1 MTQDRTDATR
11 HPKELTGRI
20 VLFCFLG
27 FFGIVAAMNAVL
39 LRAATTT
46 FGGVDTSSAY
56 KMGLAFNTEIA
67 AARAQQTLHWLVDAK
82 VTRSPQ
88 GDASLS
94 VNVRDSRG
102 ASPPAIALVA
112 KLAHPADTRRDQIV
126 AMRQIAPGVFDG
138 AVRAEPGQW
147 DMVIDISRGGERLFR
162 SRSRVTLR

>member
-1 MTQDRTDATR
+1 
-11 HPKELTGRI
+11 
-20 VLFCFLG
+20 
-27 FFGIVAAMNAVL
+27 
-39 LRAATTT
+39 
-46 FGGVDTSSAY
+46 
-56 KMGLAFNTEIA
+56 
-67 AARAQQTLHWLVDAK
+67 
-82 VTRSPQ
+82 
-88 GDASLS
+88 

-126 AMRQIAPGVFDG
+126 AMRQIAPGVFEG